1 MGQRAVRTD
10 DRQGIG
16 IRSCW
21 LKGRDYSAMTE
32 GDTGCGVPPEVAQ
45 LQDGLVQP
53 GGRHRRRPMP
63 ASLSIWDRLASLSIR
78 NRLASHPYLILTACL
93 AGSLVSA
100 GLAVAD
106 IADYP
111 NEVGYLAILG
121 VITGAA
127 GGFTAVW
134 VSAEKLRGWAYPIT
148 VVAMGLA
155 LISVAILVF
164 LFMGQYGFT
173 GCGGC

>member
-1 MGQRAVRTD
+1 
-10 DRQGIG
+10 
-16 IRSCW
+16 
-21 LKGRDYSAMTE
+21 MTE
-32 GDTGCGVPPEVAQ
+32 GDTGCGVPSEVAQ
-45 LQDGLVQP
+45 QDGLASQPHARLVQP
-53 GGRHRRRPMP
+53 GGRHRRRPVP
-63 ASLSIWDRLASLSIR
+63 ASLSIWDRLASLSIWD
-78 NRLASHPYLILTACL
+78 RLESLAIRFRIASHPYLILTACL

-100 GLAVAD
+100 GLAAAD

-127 GGFTAVW
+127 GGFTAVR

-148 VVAMGLA
+148 VVTMGLA
-155 LISVAILVF
+155 LISVAILVL
-164 LFMGQYGFT
+164 LFMGQYGST

>member
-1 MGQRAVRTD
+1 
-10 DRQGIG
+10 
-16 IRSCW
+16 
-21 LKGRDYSAMTE
+21 MTE

-45 LQDGLVQP
+45 LQEGLASQPHARLVQP
-53 GGRHRRRPMP
+53 GGRHRRRPVP
-63 ASLSIWDRLASLSIR
+63 ASLSIWD
-78 NRLASHPYLILTACL
+78 RLASHPYLILTACL

-100 GLAVAD
+100 GLAAAD

-121 VITGAA
+121 VMTGAA

-134 VSAEKLRGWAYPIT
+134 VSGEKLRGWAYPLT

-155 LISVAILVF
+155 LISVAILVL